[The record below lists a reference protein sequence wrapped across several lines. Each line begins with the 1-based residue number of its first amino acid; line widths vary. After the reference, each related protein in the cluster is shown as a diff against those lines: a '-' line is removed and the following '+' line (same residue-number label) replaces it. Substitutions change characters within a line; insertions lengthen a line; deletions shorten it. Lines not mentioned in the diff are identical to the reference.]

1 MRTSANLAGAPDGDD
16 TEWVKNSRLMSKTSR
31 IFELLN
37 VLRARRRP
45 VTATD
50 LADELGVSPRSIY
63 RDIETLRSLG
73 APIEGQAG
81 IGFHLR
87 AGFFL
92 PEFAFSPDEL
102 DALILGLGWV
112 QQRADPA
119 LARCSE
125 SALAKIVSA
134 RSHGLATGQEPPA
147 LMTAASLSKRVDPPQ
162 VAILR
167 EAMRRQRK
175 VAIRYEDMQG
185 ILSDRVIWPIAIV
198 YFDDVRVLAAW
209 CERRSAFRHFRVDR
223 LRVAT
228 ILEERYP
235 GRRQTLVAQWRQQDR
250 DWRAL
255 LTVSD
260 KASA

>member
-1 MRTSANLAGAPDGDD
+1 M
-16 TEWVKNSRLMSKTSR
+16 SRTSR

-37 VLRARRRP
+37 LLRARRMP
-45 VTATD
+45 VTAPD
-50 LADELGVSPRSIY
+50 LALELGVSQRSIY

-81 IGFHLR
+81 VGYSLR

-102 DALILGLGWV
+102 DAVILGLGWV

-125 SALAKIVSA
+125 SALAKILAA
-134 RSHGLATGQEPPA
+134 RSDAASTSHPPSA
-147 LMTAASLSKRVDPPQ
+147 LITAASLSQRLDPPE
-162 VAILR
+162 VAALR
-167 EAMRRQRK
+167 DALRRQRK
-175 VAIRYEDMQG
+175 VAIGYEDG
-185 ILSDRVIWPIAIV
+185 KGAASERIIWPIAIV

-209 CERRSAFRHFRVDR
+209 CEQRSAFRHFRVDR
-223 LRVAT
+223 VQVKAV
-228 ILEERYP
+228 LEERYP
-235 GRRQTLVAQWRQQDR
+235 GRRQSLFTRWRQQDR

-260 KASA
+260 APAG